1 MLFSSR
7 DNDLILTEVLLS
19 LFLSRMWMDFWRSL
33 NSDCRDEIVTI
44 NIDAFVE
51 ALDSYLQKHR
61 FCQECKGKVERAYK
75 LLLKDV
81 KPDEND
87 QEYNE
92 VAFSGIKVC
101 KADRHLHIDSR
112 DDIVSNLISRAE
124 PELSNR

>member
-1 MLFSSR
+1 
-7 DNDLILTEVLLS
+7 
-19 LFLSRMWMDFWRSL
+19 MWMDFWRSL

-61 FCQECKGKVERAYK
+61 FCQECKGKVEKAYK

-87 QEYNE
+87 LEYNE
-92 VAFSGIKVC
+92 IAFNGIKVC
-101 KADRHLHIDSR
+101 KADRHLHIDSS
-112 DDIVSNLISRAE
+112 DEIVSNLISRAE